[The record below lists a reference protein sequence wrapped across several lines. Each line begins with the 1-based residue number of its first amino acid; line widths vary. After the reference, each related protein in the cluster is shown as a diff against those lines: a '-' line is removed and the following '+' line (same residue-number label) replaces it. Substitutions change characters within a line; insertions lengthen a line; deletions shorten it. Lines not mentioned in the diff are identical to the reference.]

1 MPVISPATTEKANMN
16 LTKQDCSDSIAQYI
30 ERTAIWR
37 RSLAVK
43 FAGDIRNARA
53 AEALERL
60 AVEAADLSDEQ
71 WGLLR
76 PHFGGWASE
85 TWRDALGLAARQ
97 VGFAYRQRGFDSFVR
112 LIALQFPQNEIAA

>member
-1 MPVISPATTEKANMN
+1 MN
-16 LTKQDCSDSIAQYI
+16 LTKEDCGASISQYV
-30 ERTAIWR
+30 ERTAVWR

-43 FAGDIRNARA
+43 FPGDLRNARA
-53 AEALERL
+53 AETLEKITV
-60 AVEAADLSDEQ
+60 AAADLTDEQ
-71 WGLLR
+71 WSLLR

-112 LIALQFPQNEIAA
+112 LIALQFPAVSIAA